1 VSHLKQRKEKS
12 CLNCNATINGRYCSI
27 CGQENLEPQE
37 SVWHLIVHFFND
49 ITHFDGKFFSSVKY
63 VVTKPGFL
71 SSEYVAGRRMSYL
84 NPVRFYV
91 FTSFIFFLIL
101 FSFFLTKDDF
111 KLEEKDVTVMSAQ
124 DSIKLQQSLKGLD
137 TTLPKGLL
145 EKRKIS
151 SLLDSAKK
159 NSKNDRIDFL
169 GKNNYRD
176 RKQFDSLDKLGLVK
190 EGFLKRGIIN
200 KQFHLKKKYGN
211 DKAKTLNA
219 LVDACLAVVPQ
230 ILFLSLP
237 FFALILK
244 LLYIRRKNYYYV
256 AHIIFTIHFYIF
268 VYILILAINLFSKIA
283 EITHIGWLYD
293 VSFLLGFTIIF
304 YIYKAMR
311 NFYQQGRMKTILK
324 LFIFSFFLLFLFTF
338 FLVLLFSFSIFKM

>member
-101 FSFFLTKDDF
+101 YSFFLTKDDL
-111 KLEEKDVTVMSAQ
+111 KLKEKDVTVMSGQ
-124 DSIKLQQSLKGLD
+124 DSIKLQESLKGLD

-145 EKRKIS
+145 EKGKIS

-176 RKQFDSLDKLGLVK
+176 GKQFDSLDKLGLVK

-200 KQFHLKKKYGN
+200 KQFHLKEKYGN

-219 LVDACLAVVPQ
+219 LVDACLTVVPQ

-324 LFIFSFFLLFLFTF
+324 LFIFSFFLLFLFVF
-338 FLVLLFSFSIFKM
+338 FLILLFSFSIFKM

>member
-1 VSHLKQRKEKS
+1 MSHLKQRKEKS
-12 CLNCNATINGRYCSI
+12 CLNCNALINGRYCSI

-101 FSFFLTKDDF
+101 FSFFIKEEDL
-111 KLEEKDVTVMSAQ
+111 KLNEKTVAGMSRH
-124 DSIKLQQSLKGLD
+124 DSIKLQESIKELD
-137 TTLPKGLL
+137 TTLTENIINK
-145 EKRKIS
+145 KNFTIS
-151 SLLDSAKK
+151 FDSARK
-159 NSKNDRIDFL
+159 NSNNEGFTFFRISD
-169 GKNNYRD
+169 YRD
-176 RKQFDSLDKLGLVK
+176 RKQFDSLNKLGLVK
-190 EGFLKRGIIN
+190 EGFLKRAFID
-200 KQFHLKKKYGN
+200 KQFHLKEKYGN
-211 DKAKTLNA
+211 DKVKTLNA
-219 LVDACLAVVPQ
+219 LVDACLSVVPQ

-244 LLYIRRKNYYYV
+244 LLYVRRTKYYYV

-268 VYILILAINLFSKIA
+268 VYIQVLLINFISNIAKI
-283 EITHIGWLYD
+283 TNQGWLYD
-293 VSFLLGFTIIF
+293 LSIVFGLGIF
-304 YIYKAMR
+304 YYMYRAMR
-311 NFYQQGRMKTILK
+311 NFYEQGRWKTLVKLCILSIF
-324 LFIFSFFLLFLFTF
+324 LIFLFSFFAILLFG
-338 FLVLLFSFSIFKM
+338 FSIFKM